1 MWRMTTK
8 KRNGLK
14 EGAAHRYMSKE
25 RRTDGPSAH
34 QHRPVSVCPYGLLGY
49 SYQRF
54 FFFFCFLLMLFFVN
68 CHRLLTH
75 LALKVFGEIETLSHS
90 LGCLRVNGSHH
101 TSVVMSDSKCPA
113 IHLDVSFFQKKIKM
127 CGLLTRQTE

>member
-1 MWRMTTK
+1 LPIRFV
-8 KRNGLK
+8 
-14 EGAAHRYMSKE
+14 
-25 RRTDGPSAH
+25 SAIATN
-34 QHRPVSVCPYGLLGY
+34 VSL
-49 SYQRF
+49 F
-54 FFFFCFLLMLFFVN
+54 FSCFLLMLFFVN

-90 LGCLRVNGSHH
+90 LGCLWVNGSHQ